1 MIQTEKVK
9 LGLVKPAKK
18 QSVSDDVVRE
28 CYESGMSAYKIGQH
42 FGMTHQAIIYRL
54 KKMGLYVTGGRR
66 GNEI

>member
-28 CYESGMSAYKIGQH
+28 WYESGMSAYKIGQQ
-42 FGMTHQAIIYRL
+42 FGMTHQSIIYRL